1 MTWSASKIGTGGR
14 ARLNLDGERVLAWDG
29 CINVRDLGGL
39 ALEDGH
45 ETSFG
50 VVVRADS
57 IRGLTED
64 GWRAL
69 ADYGV
74 ERAIDLR
81 ADDEVAEDPPD
92 AAPIPVLRVPITP
105 WELAALKEGWPSMRE
120 GYLALVEHFGPRFA
134 EVISTVGDADGPVV
148 IHCQGGRDRTGLV
161 VALILHL
168 VGVDPELIAADH
180 ARSDANWAPKF
191 DKWLNDAATEAER
204 ERLRRIFVPAG
215 RTMVGVLEEVDVR
228 YGGPRKYLLE
238 AGASAEKID
247 RLVLR
252 LRG

>member
-1 MTWSASKIGTGGR
+1 
-14 ARLNLDGERVLAWDG
+14 VLAWDG

-39 ALEDGH
+39 AMAGGRK
-45 ETSFG
+45 TRFG

-57 IRGLTED
+57 IRGLTDD

-81 ADDEVAEDPPD
+81 ADDEVAEDPSD
-92 AAPIPVLRVPITP
+92 AVPIPVLRVPITP
-105 WELAALKEGWPSMRE
+105 WELAALREGWPSMRE
-120 GYLALVEHFGPRFA
+120 GYLALIEHFAARFA
-134 EVISTVGDADGPVV
+134 EVIAAVGRADGPVV

-161 VALILHL
+161 VALILQL

-180 ARSDANWAPKF
+180 AWSDANWAPKLE
-191 DKWLNDAATEAER
+191 KWLNDAASEGER
-204 ERLRRIFVPAG
+204 ERLHRIFAPAG
-215 RTMVGVLEEVDVR
+215 RTMVGILEEVEAR
-228 YGGPRKYLLE
+228 YGGPRKYLVE
-238 AGASAEKID
+238 AGASAESID

-252 LRG
+252 LGE